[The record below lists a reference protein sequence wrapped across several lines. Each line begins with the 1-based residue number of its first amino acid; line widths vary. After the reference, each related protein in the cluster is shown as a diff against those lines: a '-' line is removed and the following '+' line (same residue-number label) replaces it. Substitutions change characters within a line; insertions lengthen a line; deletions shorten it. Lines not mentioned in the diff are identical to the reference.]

1 MNQKENPI
9 NKSLMTKNNNLLKQN
24 SINLSDMPDFIYPEK
39 DNKILE
45 LFNYLTQKINMPY
58 FSIDDIFI
66 KHNNKNINFTEWKNE
81 MERIEKE
88 KRERI
93 INNINKSSKIIIE
106 SVFDYM
112 KFLNFYFYK
121 FGEKVRSFIFL
132 EYFLSKLEIDKYIVN
147 TDEYCNL
154 YNLYF
159 NLCRDPENIFD
170 YLNKNKILI
179 KNELFFCEKGYYYER
194 IHKYKEAN
202 QTYIEGFIKLLDWDS
217 IDSYIHKKI
226 RECKLNNVNIK
237 NEKKNFLMNDANENI
252 EDKLLKNINYNFN
265 ISEGRLILNDNN
277 NEDNKG
283 TNVLDFYGNVKYIS
297 NPPDINKV
305 TNITFIYEILKI
317 SLSLVYSNWKI
328 EYDNFD
334 KEVTQ
339 NNEKLP
345 YSWISNLRPT
355 KRNIKNLK
363 ENNEI
368 LNLVQKEYINA
379 GNSNNIYEKNNND
392 KISGKNIKNIIHLF
406 NIFLMSINK
415 SYI

>member
-1 MNQKENPI
+1 MQRSRK
-9 NKSLMTKNNNLLKQN
+9 
-24 SINLSDMPDFIYPEK
+24 
-39 DNKILE
+39 
-45 LFNYLTQKINMPY
+45 YL
-58 FSIDDIFI
+58 
-66 KHNNKNINFTEWKNE
+66 
-81 MERIEKE
+81 
-88 KRERI
+88 
-93 INNINKSSKIIIE
+93 
-106 SVFDYM
+106 
-112 KFLNFYFYK
+112 
-121 FGEKVRSFIFL
+121 G
-132 EYFLSKLEIDKYIVN
+132 
-147 TDEYCNL
+147 
-154 YNLYF
+154 
-159 NLCRDPENIFD
+159 
-170 YLNKNKILI
+170 KNKILI
-179 KNELFFCEKGYYYER
+179 KNELFFCEKGFYYER

-217 IDSYIHKKI
+217 IDSYIHQKI

-392 KISGKNIKNIIHLF
+392 EISGKNIKNIIHLF

>member
-1 MNQKENPI
+1 MKDNPI
-9 NKSLMTKNNNLLKQN
+9 NKSLMTKNNNLLDNKF
-24 SINLSDMPDFIYPEK
+24 INLSDMPDFIYPEK

-45 LFNYLTQKINMPY
+45 LFSYLTEKINMPY
-58 FSIDDIFI
+58 FSINDIYI
-66 KHNNKNINFTEWKNE
+66 KHDNKNKSFEEWKNE

-88 KRERI
+88 KKERI
-93 INNINKSSKIIIE
+93 INNISKSSKIIIE

-159 NLCRDPENIFD
+159 NLCRDPENIFN
-170 YLNKNKILI
+170 YLEKNKILI
-179 KNELFFCEKGYYYER
+179 KNELFFCEKGFYYER

-392 KISGKNIKNIIHLF
+392 EISGKNIKNIIHLF

>member
-1 MNQKENPI
+1 MQRRR
-9 NKSLMTKNNNLLKQN
+9 KNL
-24 SINLSDMPDFIYPEK
+24 
-39 DNKILE
+39 
-45 LFNYLTQKINMPY
+45 
-58 FSIDDIFI
+58 
-66 KHNNKNINFTEWKNE
+66 
-81 MERIEKE
+81 
-88 KRERI
+88 
-93 INNINKSSKIIIE
+93 
-106 SVFDYM
+106 
-112 KFLNFYFYK
+112 
-121 FGEKVRSFIFL
+121 G
-132 EYFLSKLEIDKYIVN
+132 
-147 TDEYCNL
+147 
-154 YNLYF
+154 
-159 NLCRDPENIFD
+159 
-170 YLNKNKILI
+170 KNKILI
-179 KNELFFCEKGYYYER
+179 KNELFFSEKGFYYER

-297 NPPDINKV
+297 NPPDYNKV

-392 KISGKNIKNIIHLF
+392 EISGKNIKNIIHLF

>member
-1 MNQKENPI
+1 MQRRRK
-9 NKSLMTKNNNLLKQN
+9 
-24 SINLSDMPDFIYPEK
+24 
-39 DNKILE
+39 
-45 LFNYLTQKINMPY
+45 YL
-58 FSIDDIFI
+58 
-66 KHNNKNINFTEWKNE
+66 
-81 MERIEKE
+81 
-88 KRERI
+88 
-93 INNINKSSKIIIE
+93 
-106 SVFDYM
+106 
-112 KFLNFYFYK
+112 
-121 FGEKVRSFIFL
+121 G
-132 EYFLSKLEIDKYIVN
+132 
-147 TDEYCNL
+147 
-154 YNLYF
+154 
-159 NLCRDPENIFD
+159 
-170 YLNKNKILI
+170 KNKILI
-179 KNELFFCEKGYYYER
+179 KNELFFCEKGFYYER

-368 LNLVQKEYINA
+368 LKLVQKEYINA

-392 KISGKNIKNIIHLF
+392 EISGKNIKNIIHLF